1 MTWPD
6 YSRAEPQHSD
16 PSWHGWQSHSRA
28 QYPEPPHPAPPH
40 VPHAPHSAPQEGPHW
55 MAPVYQMLGRL
66 ETGMALGRE
75 MADQRA
81 ADLREHMDSRIQH
94 LSETIHG
101 RMDRVE
107 KDVAEVKAAS
117 TKSNGAR
124 PWWRDVS
131 PKEVLTWIATGSVLA
146 AIFRDP
152 SIVDKLAAYALK

>member
-1 MTWPD
+1 
-6 YSRAEPQHSD
+6 
-16 PSWHGWQSHSRA
+16 
-28 QYPEPPHPAPPH
+28 
-40 VPHAPHSAPQEGPHW
+40 

-66 ETGMALGRE
+66 ESGLALGRD

-81 ADLREHMDSRIQH
+81 ADLRQHMDSRLQH

-107 KDVAEVKAAS
+107 KDVAEVKAAQAATS
-117 TKSNGAR
+117 KPDGAR

-131 PKEVLTWIATGSVLA
+131 PKEVMTWIATGSVLA

-152 SIVDKLAAYALK
+152 SIIDKLAAYALK